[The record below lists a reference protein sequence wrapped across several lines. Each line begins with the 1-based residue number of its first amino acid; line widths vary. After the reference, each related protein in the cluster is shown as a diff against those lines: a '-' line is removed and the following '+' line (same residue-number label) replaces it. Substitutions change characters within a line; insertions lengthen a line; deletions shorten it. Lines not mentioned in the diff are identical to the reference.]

1 VRPPTT
7 RPSAPVLEATQG
19 IHLSAAAPS
28 RRRTC
33 VPLTPVDL
41 ELSVK
46 LGLTGQEQTG
56 LSVPVQQ
63 ASEEILLFL
72 ALEESAS
79 MTANAPWIRLALT
92 TTVDLLVRMHVDRTQ
107 NVRLGIMEPSALAHL
122 DL

>member
-1 VRPPTT
+1 M
-7 RPSAPVLEATQG
+7 
-19 IHLSAAAPS
+19 
-28 RRRTC
+28 
-33 VPLTPVDL
+33 DL

-63 ASEEILLFL
+63 ASEEILWFL